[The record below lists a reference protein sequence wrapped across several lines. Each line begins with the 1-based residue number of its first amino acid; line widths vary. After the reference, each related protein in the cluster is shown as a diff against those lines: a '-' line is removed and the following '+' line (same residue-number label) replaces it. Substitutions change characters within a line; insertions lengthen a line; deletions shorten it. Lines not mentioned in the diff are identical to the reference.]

1 MAKNATKIKAGI
13 QALAHKPHELISGT
27 VVPGSVDVTA
37 YTVSV
42 QPSNDDAPIEGVM
55 LGTITNDANGM
66 LLVPK
71 DGSHVVIGCVDG
83 PGEWTLLRAG
93 VIDKALITIGSIKYE
108 MDDTQ
113 VCISNGNTVFSVGTN
128 ALKIRTAGESLF
140 QLLNDL
146 LSAISILT
154 VTTSTGPSSVPIN
167 AATFTT
173 LQSRLN
179 NLLSA

>member
-1 MAKNATKIKAGI
+1 MAKNVTKIKAGI
-13 QALAHKPHELISGT
+13 QALAYKPNELISGT
-27 VVPGSVDVTA
+27 VVPGSINA
-37 YTVSV
+37 GAGTVSV

-55 LGTITNDANGM
+55 LGTITNQTNG
-66 LLVPK
+66 LLLFPE

-83 PGEWTLLRAG
+83 PGEW
-93 VIDKALITIGSIKYE
+93 ALISAGAINKAVISIGNIRYE
-108 MDDTQ
+108 MDNTQ
-113 VCISNGNTVFSVGTN
+113 VRLINGNTVFSIGTN
-128 ALKIRTAGESLF
+128 LLKISTATESLF

-146 LSAISILT
+146 LTAISILT